1 MKGPGARTFNN
12 LNRNNSLKSESA
24 ALLIKTRKL
33 SRVSRDHMTY
43 LDHVC
48 ERGKGNLFPGKQ
60 VEAAQEG
67 EGEGAGQGLEP
78 ALPLLQ
84 PVGEQHHAAH
94 QKDQPD
100 RQHCKANTT
109 FQIGFT

>member
-1 MKGPGARTFNN
+1 MA
-12 LNRNNSLKSESA
+12 
-24 ALLIKTRKL
+24 
-33 SRVSRDHMTY
+33 Y

-48 ERGKGNLFPGKQ
+48 ERGKGNLFPGEQ

-94 QKDQPD
+94 Q
-100 RQHCKANTT
+100 
-109 FQIGFT
+109 